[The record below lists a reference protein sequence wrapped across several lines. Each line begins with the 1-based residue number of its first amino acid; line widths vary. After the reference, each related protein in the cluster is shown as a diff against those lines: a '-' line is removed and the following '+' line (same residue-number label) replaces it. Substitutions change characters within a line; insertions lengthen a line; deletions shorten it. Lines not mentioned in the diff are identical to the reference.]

1 MKYLFLSK
9 SFHQKPI
16 AGHTP
21 FDKNEDCYLYYKED
35 LFKQFGDTGILIDG
49 YIMPRQNYFNE
60 WKESSQFE
68 LVYKLYK
75 KHGSELIRFLKGIF
89 SIIIVEKDKTLIFND
104 HLGLNKIFI
113 YVKASRFAI
122 SDDYKTIVSFI
133 DEVELDYNAIAI
145 NSFFHHFLNGD
156 TFIKQIKYLNG
167 STKLIV
173 DKGRISED
181 IYWDYKSLM
190 NDTIQTLSYEESAAN
205 IKSILFHYTSYLAP
219 DKLALSLTGGKDCR
233 TILAGLLSQDLKPYT
248 FTYGNENSKDAF
260 YAGKIAKG
268 TGVEYEI
275 IMPDNSL
282 DWYENVY
289 DQIIRMND
297 PLINVHRAHRY
308 HSFSKLRLNLG
319 ENTMLFGGYMGG
331 EILMGLYYDDLI
343 FTSFLR
349 KYWEEN
355 MPIHKLVEENLAYN
369 FINPDKIQM
378 DELISTITNYSFIN
392 EKEIRKQHFHAAF
405 EIGFLHHSQDIN
417 LAMEQMRY
425 AVPLFM
431 DIDLLELIFQS
442 EFNLLYQDNK
452 TNNIY
457 QRYKLFDFNL
467 NIQHVLYP
475 DLDQYNFA
483 KKGYFNTKEFL
494 GNKTILTLLRAFRYY
509 TDKQK
514 FSPTYTYGKNY
525 VDYIQNN
532 LIKIR
537 NSNQDDINDLFN
549 LNSALKGVENKAYGS
564 QEKHWHRYSNI
575 VMMDKFVS
583 HYLN

>member
-1 MKYLFLSK
+1 
-9 SFHQKPI
+9 
-16 AGHTP
+16 
-21 FDKNEDCYLYYKED
+21 
-35 LFKQFGDTGILIDG
+35 
-49 YIMPRQNYFNE
+49 
-60 WKESSQFE
+60 
-68 LVYKLYK
+68 
-75 KHGSELIRFLKGIF
+75 
-89 SIIIVEKDKTLIFND
+89 
-104 HLGLNKIFI
+104 
-113 YVKASRFAI
+113 
-122 SDDYKTIVSFI
+122 
-133 DEVELDYNAIAI
+133 
-145 NSFFHHFLNGD
+145 
-156 TFIKQIKYLNG
+156 
-167 STKLIV
+167 
-173 DKGRISED
+173 
-181 IYWDYKSLM
+181 
-190 NDTIQTLSYEESAAN
+190 
-205 IKSILFHYTSYLAP
+205 
-219 DKLALSLTGGKDCR
+219 
-233 TILAGLLSQDLKPYT
+233 
-248 FTYGNENSKDAF
+248 
-260 YAGKIAKG
+260 
-268 TGVEYEI
+268 
-275 IMPDNSL
+275 
-282 DWYENVY
+282 
-289 DQIIRMND
+289 
-297 PLINVHRAHRY
+297 
-308 HSFSKLRLNLG
+308 
-319 ENTMLFGGYMGG
+319 
-331 EILMGLYYDDLI
+331 
-343 FTSFLR
+343 
-349 KYWEEN
+349 
-355 MPIHKLVEENLAYN
+355 
-369 FINPDKIQM
+369 
-378 DELISTITNYSFIN
+378 
-392 EKEIRKQHFHAAF
+392 
-405 EIGFLHHSQDIN
+405 
-417 LAMEQMRY
+417 MEQMRY

>member
-1 MKYLFLSK
+1 MKYLLLSK
-9 SFHQKPI
+9 SFQNKT
-16 AGHTP
+16 ASELSL
-21 FDKNEDCYLYYKED
+21 FDKNQDCYLYYKED
-35 LFKQFGDTGILIDG
+35 LFDQFGDTGILIDG
-49 YIMPRQNYFNE
+49 YIIPRHKYFNE
-60 WKESSQFE
+60 LKESSQFE
-68 LVYKLYK
+68 LIYSLYK

-89 SIIIVEKDKTLIFND
+89 TIIIIEKDKTLIFND
-104 HLGLNKIFI
+104 HLGLNKSFI
-113 YVKASRFAI
+113 YENDSKFAI
-122 SDDYKTIVSFI
+122 SNDYKKIVSFI
-133 DEVELDYNAIAI
+133 DEIELDYNAIAI
-145 NSFFHHFLNGD
+145 NSLFHHFLNGD
-156 TFIKQIKYLNG
+156 TFIKQIKYLKG
-167 STKLIV
+167 STRLIFV
-173 DKGRISED
+173 EGRISKD
-181 IYWDYKSLM
+181 IYWDYKKLM
-190 NDTIQTLSYEESAAN
+190 NDTIQPLSYGESAAT
-205 IKSILFHYTSYLAP
+205 IKNILFQYANYLAP

-233 TILAGLLSQDLKPYT
+233 TILAGLLNQDLKPYT
-248 FTYGNENSKDAF
+248 FTYGDENSKDAF

-275 IMPDNSL
+275 ITPDNSL
-282 DWYENVY
+282 VWYENVY

-355 MPIHKLVEENLAYN
+355 IPVHKLVEENLAYN

-417 LAMEQMRY
+417 LAMGQMRY

-457 QRYKLFDFNL
+457 KRYRLFDFNL

-475 DLDQYNFA
+475 GLDQYNFA

-525 VDYIQNN
+525 VDYIHDN
-532 LIKIR
+532 LKKVK
-537 NSNQDDINDLFN
+537 NFNHDNDLFD
-549 LNSALKGVENKAYGS
+549 LNSALKGIDNKAFGS

-575 VMMDKFVS
+575 VMMDKFIS